1 MHWPPWAEVLSRV
14 NHFMLAVNSSINI
27 FIYVIKV
34 MQFIS
39 KDPSGVLNTHIH
51 IHIHGSLQDF
61 KFRSAMKSMVTVN
74 VNVSF
79 SRKRNSDESGYC
91 LNEF

>member
-51 IHIHGSLQDF
+51 IHGSLQDF